1 MGRLAKPAIA
11 GWGIARQLGLFSGIM
26 RRPQVRFLA
35 GFAATLCGL
44 TLCALTLCA
53 FTLCAL
59 AFATS
64 AQAQGQTWPARPV
77 KIVVAFSPGGSA
89 DQLGRLLA
97 QELSAAFSQQFFVE
111 NRPGSSGTIGSGMV
125 ARAEPDGYTLLIG
138 GSGPHLTSPAVNPN
152 IGYDPLKDF
161 THIAMI
167 AGDTFVVAAN
177 PSFGARSI
185 GDLVKLAHA
194 RPLTS
199 SSPGAGSLGHLIL
212 EQFNRRAGV
221 DIPHVPSPN
230 SGMLDV
236 LGNHIS
242 MSFTT
247 LLTAGEHI
255 HAGGMVGL
263 AVTSPERNPAYNE
276 IPTFAEQGYPEVRGD
291 TWFWLTGPKN
301 LPPAI
306 VRRLSEETRRIVQLP
321 RTQAYMR
328 QMALM
333 TRDLDPEGVTDF
345 VRRELAYW
353 APLAK
358 EVGLQVE

>member
-1 MGRLAKPAIA
+1 MPSIRSLGVAAACLCAIA
-11 GWGIARQLGLFSGIM
+11 S
-26 RRPQVRFLA
+26 
-35 GFAATLCGL
+35 
-44 TLCALTLCA
+44 
-53 FTLCAL
+53 
-59 AFATS
+59 TS
-64 AQAQGQTWPARPV
+64 PAHVQAQEWPTRPV

-97 QELSAAFSQQFFVE
+97 AELSNAFGQQFYVE
-111 NRPGSSGTIGSGMV
+111 NKPGNSGSIGSALV
-125 ARAEPDGYTLLIG
+125 ARAEPDGYTLLVA
-138 GSGPHLTSPAVNPN
+138 GSGPHLTGPAINPN

-167 AGDTFVVAAN
+167 AADSFVLAAN
-177 PSFGARSI
+177 PELGARSVA
-185 GDLVKLAHA
+185 DLVKLARV

-212 EQFNRRAGV
+212 EEFKRRAGV
-221 DIPHVPSPN
+221 DIQHVPAPN

-255 HAGGMVGL
+255 RSGGMVALG
-263 AVTSPERNPAYNE
+263 VTSPERNPVYPL
-276 IPTFAEQGYPEVRGD
+276 IPTFAEQGYPDVRGE
-291 TWFWLTGPKN
+291 TWFWLAGPRN

-306 VRRLSEETRRIVQLP
+306 ATRLNQEVRRIVKLP
-321 RTQAYMR
+321 KTQGYVA

-333 TRDLDPEGVTDF
+333 TRDLDQAAVTDF
-345 VRRELAYW
+345 VREELAYW

-358 EVGLQVE
+358 EVGLRVQ